1 MRKWTYLVAALLM
14 GGATATFTGCID
26 TDEPAGIEQLRG
38 AKAALIQAKA
48 DYQAALTAYRQVQ
61 VQQAQVDLELKNVTL
76 QIEQLKVAK
85 AQAQNEKDLADLQ
98 YQIEELA
105 EEHKAEMARLQSE
118 TATQQEALEKAL
130 VDLEI
135 TLLTYRENLYQ
146 TEIQTAIGNVQTL
159 RTAVNTAESRLKSL
173 QGQLLDAQAQLGES
187 YRNSLVADSL
197 ALEKGLENQ
206 KFSLEQIQALAD
218 VDHADAAE
226 QVTAINNQIAEIE
239 AQALEI
245 TQQIATLREEI
256 NPITNEI
263 ATIETEYA
271 VADKTVQIPVA
282 NVPAAIQEDLIDV
295 LGSTSVT
302 GVSPTVNWDE
312 IAAATFA
319 NEDGT
324 EMIADYV
331 TNGASLHDAFGGWVD
346 LDAVIDNLSDAIERK
361 YATAFWN
368 AYNTEFGTSYSYPT
382 NEITPE
388 VIAAAKVRLAEMS
401 QDATAAY
408 AIFKADSTA
417 WETAYDAYEAAA
429 DAYGYETST
438 QYADAQKKLEAYW
451 NETDA
456 TKKAAALKA
465 ARTQLSTYYAVR
477 VPLDNPT
484 LPEVTPTGATAPV
497 ALNVALANATT
508 YTDAMLGALL
518 DSYGVGTITNL
529 LGDDIDLS
537 DKTHSYSLGAAENDG
552 ALQAYLRASNKV
564 WGTTYTLAA
573 ARVTPATEDEYEAG
587 TVNGGTFETYMKYAA
602 GIESFSNIES
612 WMAIT
617 ELLVEQ
623 SDTYQAAIDDIEVRV
638 AEKKAEI
645 AVQQDA
651 IYKLEF
657 DRNVL
662 DGTLLS
668 GGNPYAT
675 AASTVVNKKSS
686 LTALRT
692 SITTSMGS
700 ATYTIYYYDF
710 NEATGMGNWT
720 TTTDTKE
727 NLIATLEQAIS
738 DTEQALDE
746 AKADIEKFDQG
757 LDDGSY
763 GTLISTIE
771 AQIAAQEQTV
781 EEAKANL
788 ERAEGVLSNL
798 LDAYAASSDEE
809 PAA

>member
-1 MRKWTYLVAALLM
+1 MAALLM
-14 GGATATFTGCID
+14 SGATATFTSCID
-26 TDEPAGIEQLRG
+26 TDEPAGIEELRG
-38 AKAALIQAKA
+38 AKAALLQAKA

-61 VQQAQVDLELKNVTL
+61 VQQAQVDLELKNVVL

-105 EEHKAEMARLQSE
+105 EEHKAEMARLQAE
-118 TATQQEALEKAL
+118 TATKQESLEQALA
-130 VDLEI
+130 DLEI
-135 TLLTYRENLYQ
+135 TLLTYREDKYQ
-146 TEIQTAIGNVQTL
+146 AEIRAAIGQVQTL
-159 RTAVNTAESRLKSL
+159 RTALNTAEATLKGY
-173 QGQLLDAQAQLGES
+173 QANLLDAQAQLGES

-245 TQQIATLREEI
+245 TQQIATLQEEI

-271 VADKTVQIPVA
+271 VADKIVQIPVA

-331 TNGASLHDAFGGWVD
+331 TNGASLHDAFGGLAD
-346 LDAVIDNLSDAIERK
+346 LDAVIDNLSDAIEQE

-417 WETAYDAYEAAA
+417 WETAYDAYVAAA
-429 DAYGYETST
+429 KAYGYETST
-438 QYADAQKKLEAYW
+438 QYADAQEKLEAYW
-451 NETDA
+451 NEADA

-465 ARTQLSTYYAVR
+465 ARAQLSAYYAVR

-484 LPEVTPTGATAPV
+484 LPEVTPTGATAAV
-497 ALNVALANATT
+497 ALNVALANSTT
-508 YTDAMLGALL
+508 YTDAMLGSLL
-518 DSYGVGTITNL
+518 DTYNVGTITAL
-529 LGDDIDLS
+529 LGSDIDLS
-537 DKTHSYSLGAAENDG
+537 DKTATYYLGAAEDDG
-552 ALQAYLRASNKV
+552 ALQAYLRASGKV
-564 WGTTYTLAA
+564 WGTTYTLAS

-587 TVNGGTFETYMKYAA
+587 TVTGGTFGTYMGYAA

-623 SDTYQAAIDDIEVRV
+623 SDKYQAAIDDIEVRV
-638 AEKKAEI
+638 NEKQVAIAE
-645 AVQQDA
+645 QQDA

-662 DGTLLS
+662 DGTALS
-668 GGNPYAT
+668 FGNPYTT
-675 AASTVVNKKSS
+675 AASSVVNKKSS
-686 LTALRT
+686 LVTLRG
-692 SITTSMGS
+692 SITGSMTGS
-700 ATYTIYYYDF
+700 TYTIYYYDF
-710 NEATGMGNWT
+710 NETTGTGNWDT
-720 TTTDTKE
+720 MTDTKE

-763 GTLISTIE
+763 GTLVSTIE
-771 AQIAAQEQTV
+771 AQIAAQEQAV

-788 ERAEGVLSNL
+788 ERAEGMLNNL
-798 LDAYAASSDEE
+798 LEAYAASSEE